1 MIERCNYMQP
11 LYLGC
16 EVEVIEGDKV
26 TFQQAGEQAEINL
39 NRHYLQYLLSIVLV
53 SCSVDDALRKFKTR
67 AMIIQVKVNLL
78 VR

>member
-53 SCSVDDALRKFKTR
+53 SCSVVQLMMHSENSRTG
-67 AMIIQVKVNLL
+67 Q
-78 VR
+78 

>member
-26 TFQQAGEQAEINL
+26 TLQQAGEQAEINL
-39 NRHYLQYLLSIVLV
+39 NQ
-53 SCSVDDALRKFKTR
+53 A
-67 AMIIQVKVNLL
+67 
-78 VR
+78 

>member
-1 MIERCNYMQP
+1 MQ
-11 LYLGC
+11 LYATKRYLRC

-53 SCSVDDALRKFKTR
+53 SCSVDDALRKFKNR